1 MGEFID
7 AYSDDQI
14 MVELLEK
21 LIAADPVESLTPER
35 IIASSLSRLWATIM
49 VGAIETM
56 IKSWRTDHPVWR
68 EIGRYLDSGNNRDRV
83 RHLHS
88 AFTNFGIEIDESVFE
103 DFLAIKC
110 IRNTYI
116 HGKWSEPQ
124 REFVVSRGFPGDL
137 MQFTSEHLSK
147 IKGVY
152 MRILN
157 ALGTVNAVLALHA
170 SKKS

>member
-103 DFLAIKC
+103 DFLARI
-110 IRNTYI
+110 
-116 HGKWSEPQ
+116 EPENSTLEKSSSPM
-124 REFVVSRGFPGDL
+124 RLISPFGA
-137 MQFTSEHLSK
+137 TSTS
-147 IKGVY
+147 
-152 MRILN
+152 
-157 ALGTVNAVLALHA
+157 
-170 SKKS
+170 